1 MNVEELREYC
11 LLKKGTEES
20 FPFDDKT
27 LVFKVANKIY
37 LLLSLESNPVQFN
50 AKCEPNKAIE
60 LREKHSAIIPGYHM
74 NKQHW
79 NTIICDQSLSSKLI
93 FNCIDDSYELIVN
106 SLPKKTRVE
115 NGL

>member
-106 SLPKKTRVE
+106 SLTKKTRVE